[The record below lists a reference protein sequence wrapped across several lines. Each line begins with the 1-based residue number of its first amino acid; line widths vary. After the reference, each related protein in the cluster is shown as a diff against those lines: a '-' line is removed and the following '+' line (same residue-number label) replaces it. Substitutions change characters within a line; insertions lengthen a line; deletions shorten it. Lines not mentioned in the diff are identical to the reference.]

1 MKISHFDD
9 IIAWQKDQDLAALI
23 YETFQHS
30 RDFSF
35 CQAAVSNN
43 IAEGFERSSN
53 ADFARFRFIA
63 KKGQMQI

>member
-35 CQAAVSNN
+35 KDQICQPSVSNN
-43 IAEGFERSSN
+43 IAEGLERSSD
-53 ADFARFRFIA
+53 ADFA
-63 KKGQMQI
+63 